1 MGAAQSQ
8 AIAARF
14 DMLAFSAACVFVV
27 ALLLGAF

>member
-8 AIAARF
+8 VIAARI
-14 DMLAFSAACVFVV
+14 DMLAFSVVCAFVV